1 LHTKRAGIGVVGS
14 IELPRTDEAAGPI
27 DLRPRLHG
35 ARIWELIGSYQ
46 TDGAMISLGEGQLSI
61 AEAYDIPVA
70 PGRLV
75 PPTPPRAPDN
85 MTAFG
90 RMLAIRESAIGS
102 WGQRAY
108 EEDIV
113 RGRFFGRSSFILNA
127 PDAIRHVLVDNY
139 ENYVRTPASIR
150 VLRPMLGDG
159 LLIAEGRAWKY
170 QRRTL
175 APAFTPRA
183 VSTLVPH
190 MIAATDDTIA
200 KLKTASHAPVDL
212 RGAMQ
217 RMTLEIAG
225 RTMFSFGMERHGAA
239 LRDFVMDY
247 GMRLAKPHVLDL
259 LLPLS
264 WPSPQDFARA
274 RFRKRWTQ
282 FVAMLMAERRAAGKN
297 EGAPP
302 RDLFDLMGAA
312 RDPETGAA
320 FSDEQLGDEVAT
332 MILAGHETTATALF
346 WSLYLLALDPAS
358 QEQLAAE
365 VRGAAVTDEADI
377 ARLKFTRAVVD
388 ETMRLYPPAFLI
400 ARAAAAPDTIAGMP
414 VKKNDI
420 VLVAPWLL
428 HRHEKLWREPN
439 AFVPSRFMPD
449 APPPDRFAYLPFGA
463 GARVCI
469 GAHFAL
475 VEATLAL
482 ARIIGAFRVELV
494 DREPVLPVGVVTTQ
508 PNRSP
513 MFVVTPR

>member
-1 LHTKRAGIGVVGS
+1 
-14 IELPRTDEAAGPI
+14 
-27 DLRPRLHG
+27 
-35 ARIWELIGSYQ
+35 
-46 TDGAMISLGEGQLSI
+46 
-61 AEAYDIPVA
+61 
-70 PGRLV
+70 V
-75 PPTPPRAPDN
+75 PPSPPRAPDN
-85 MTAFG
+85 MTAIG
-90 RMLAIRESAIGS
+90 RMAAMRVSPIGT

-113 RGRFFGRSSFILNA
+113 QGRFFGRSSFILNT

-139 ENYVRTPASIR
+139 ENYTRTPAGIR
-150 VLRPMLGDG
+150 VLRPMLGEG

-183 VSTLVPH
+183 VASLIPH
-190 MIAATDDTIA
+190 MIAATDETIA
-200 KLKTASHAPVDL
+200 KLQAASGGPVDL
-212 RGAMQ
+212 REAMQ

-239 LRDFVMDY
+239 LRDFVMEY
-247 GMRLAKPHVLDL
+247 GARLARPHFLDL
-259 LLPLS
+259 LLPLN
-264 WPSPQDFARA
+264 WPTPQDFSRA

-312 RDPETGAA
+312 RDPETGEA
-320 FSDEQLGDEVAT
+320 FSDEQLGDQVAT

-346 WSLYLLALDPAS
+346 WSLYLLALDPVT
-358 QEQLAAE
+358 QDQLAAE
-365 VRGAAVTDEADI
+365 VQGVTANGALDI
-377 ARLKFTRAVVD
+377 ERLKFTRAVVD

-400 ARAAAAPDTIAGMP
+400 ARAAAAPDTVAGLP
-414 VKKNDI
+414 VKNKDVI
-420 VLVAPWLL
+420 LIAPWLL
-428 HRHEKLWREPN
+428 HRHEKLWRDPN
-439 AFVPSRFMPD
+439 AFIPSRFMPPS
-449 APPPDRFAYLPFGA
+449 PPPDRFAYLPFGV

-482 ARIIGAFRVELV
+482 AKMIGAFRVELL
-494 DREPVLPVGVVTTQ
+494 DKEPVMPIGVVTTQ
-508 PNRSP
+508 PDRSP
-513 MFVVTPR
+513 MFGITLR